1 MKKSKKTVSLS
12 LLVACIATQLA
23 FPVNVFA
30 AQIAPDTGTSSATVQ
45 TEIPDRME
53 PDTIIRYTSP
63 TQYII
68 VQGGSCDETAQKEL
82 NALLA
87 EKQKYLNEHQ
97 QEIQDGSLTIIKSPT
112 PVAGMVVKYDGEGY
126 QKEITPDTEN
136 HAVND
141 SKVSLSAYRG
151 HYAANGNYSWGS
163 HSNRMKIT
171 SSTVSGSGRFTNF
184 TDTIGDHNNYLK
196 KGDVATKGAYDN
208 PPSETAVTCT
218 ANRKTVKMYKNDNGG
233 LPDACLDIWKYG
245 TEYFGV
251 TWHSYVSI
259 DHSSFSHPKA

>member
-1 MKKSKKTVSLS
+1 
-12 LLVACIATQLA
+12 
-23 FPVNVFA
+23 
-30 AQIAPDTGTSSATVQ
+30 
-45 TEIPDRME
+45 ME

-196 KGDVATKGAYDN
+196 K
-208 PPSETAVTCT
+208 VTLQQRAHMIIRQVRLPLHAQQIGRPLKCI
-218 ANRKTVKMYKNDNGG
+218 KTTMEVSQMRA
-233 LPDACLDIWKYG
+233 L
-245 TEYFGV
+245 TFGSMAQNILV
-251 TWHSYVSI
+251 
-259 DHSSFSHPKA
+259 